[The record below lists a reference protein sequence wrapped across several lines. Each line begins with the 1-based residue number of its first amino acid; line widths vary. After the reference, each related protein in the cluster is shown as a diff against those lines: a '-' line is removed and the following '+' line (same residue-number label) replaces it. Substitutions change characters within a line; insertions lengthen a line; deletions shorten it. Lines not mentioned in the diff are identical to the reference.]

1 MRSLILLLC
10 GMLCAACCFA
20 QGKVHGTVKDSTGKP
35 VWFATVSLKKKAT
48 NAIVSYSIT
57 DGNGAYTLVV
67 PAGEIMDSLLVEVRS
82 IGYKSAAKA
91 IAGKAPVDFV
101 LHVSVNQLQSVVVKS
116 SRPVLRING
125 DTLNYNVSDFASP
138 QDRTIGDVI
147 KKLPGITVASDGTIL
162 YNNKPISNLYIGG
175 DNLLDD
181 KYNIAT
187 NTIPQGVVEKVQV
200 IQNDQ
205 PVKVLQNK
213 VMSDDVALNLTIKK
227 GAKLQLVGQES
238 VGAGLPGNYDVDLN
252 AMMFKDKY
260 KAINYLK
267 GNNTGD
273 DLQQELIAH
282 NFTDYSQRI
291 DNDVPATVLSL
302 GAVNDPALSR
312 DRYLFDQSGLINL
325 NNLINLKK
333 NVQLKVNAWY
343 LHDTQRQDYSQLSTV
358 FLPGDTVRY
367 SETQHNRSIPDILH
381 TQFTLNVN
389 RDKYYLNDVLL
400 MDQNRSV
407 SYSNLNTSLSG
418 TQANGAVVNQVFKDN
433 SLNFSN
439 EFNLIK
445 SLKSNNIIQ
454 AYSYISHSAEPEN
467 RTIGPDY
474 NAPIFNNS
482 LAYNQLVQNVNV
494 PAWYTNNYL
503 SFKIPAN
510 VVTQSYR
517 TGFSVQ
523 SQTLTSNLGVLQNN
537 NSINAES
544 DSSMN
549 HLNWTRKKLYAEAAY
564 DLPGTILKANLTL
577 PVSLQQIDYSDSLY
591 ALNKHLS
598 RLYFNPQLR
607 VKYQTSLENYLTFL
621 YNYRNQTGTIEDLYH
636 GYILTDYRTLYANNA
651 DLTESQNQTAAAG
664 FNYRKALTLF
674 FASINVLYNHI
685 ASNNIASEV
694 ITNTLQQRVVLPYP
708 NSTNAWTVSA
718 TTSKYSFALKTT
730 FSGGLTWQSNSSV
743 QIQNNA
749 LLPFNTTSKTGNI
762 SADTKVND
770 QVNFSYKATLTQTD
784 SHSAVEA
791 SAFHIDQLLQQASI
805 NYNPSDDV
813 LFKLSGEHYFTRQQ
827 GNPDLKY
834 FFADASLKFRLN
846 KLKTDV
852 ELSAV
857 NFLNVKNYRYLNLSA
872 NALTANSYSLPG
884 RIIMLKMMFN
894 L

>member
-1 MRSLILLLC
+1 MRTLMLLLC
-10 GMLCAACCFA
+10 GMLCAAACFA
-20 QGKVHGTVKDSTGKP
+20 QDKIHGTVKDSTGKP
-35 VWFATVSLKKKAT
+35 VWFATVSLKKKAG
-48 NAIVSYSIT
+48 NAIVAYAVT
-57 DGNGAYTLVV
+57 DGNGAYTLIV
-67 PAGEIMDSLLVEVRS
+67 PAGEIQDSLLVEVRC
-82 IGYKSAAKA
+82 IGYKSVAKA

-101 LHVSVNQLQSVVVKS
+101 LHNSVNQLQSVVIKS

-125 DTLNYNVSDFASP
+125 DTLNYNVSDFASA

-147 KKLPGITVASDGTIL
+147 KKLPGITVATDGTIL
-162 YNNKPISNLYIGG
+162 YNNKPISNLYIAG

-238 VGAGLPGNYDVDLN
+238 LGAGLPDNYDVDLN
-252 AMMFKDKY
+252 AMIFKDNY

-273 DLQQELIAH
+273 DLQQELVSH
-282 NFTDYSQRI
+282 NFTDYEQRI
-291 DNDVPATVLSL
+291 DNEAPATVLSI
-302 GAVNDPALSR
+302 GSVNDPALSR
-312 DRYLFDQSGLINL
+312 DRYLFNQSGLLNL
-325 NNLINLKK
+325 NNLVNLKK
-333 NVQLKVNAWY
+333 NVQLKINAWY
-343 LHDTQRQDYSQLSTV
+343 FHDTQKQDYSQLSTI

-367 SETQHNRSIPDILH
+367 NETQHNRTVPDILH

-389 RDKYYLNDVLL
+389 RDKYYLNDALL
-400 MDQNRSV
+400 MDDNRSA
-407 SYSNLNTSLSG
+407 SYSNLNT
-418 TQANGAVVNQVFKDN
+418 NGAVVNQVFMDN
-433 SLNFSN
+433 ALNFSN
-439 EFNLIK
+439 EFNMIK

-467 RTIGPDY
+467 RTIGPNYLDT
-474 NAPIFNNS
+474 IFNKS
-482 LAYNQLVQNVNV
+482 VPYAQLLQNVNV
-494 PAWYTNNYL
+494 PAWFTNNYL

-510 VVTQSYR
+510 LITQSYR
-517 TGFSVQ
+517 AGFNIQ
-523 SQTLTSNLGVLQNN
+523 SQTLTSDLDVAQNN
-537 NSINAES
+537 GHINSES

-577 PVSLQQIDYSDSLY
+577 PVSLQQIDYADSLY
-591 ALNKHLS
+591 ALNKHLN
-598 RLYFNPQLR
+598 RVYFNPQFR
-607 VKYQTSLENYLTFL
+607 VKYQTGLENYLTLL
-621 YNYRNQTGTIEDLYH
+621 YNYRNQTGTIEDLYR
-636 GYILTDYRTLYANNA
+636 GYILTDYRTLQANNA
-651 DLTESQNQTAAAG
+651 SLTESANQTAVVG

-694 ITNTLQQRVVLPYP
+694 ITNTLQQRVMLPYP
-708 NSTNAWTVSA
+708 NSTNSWTVSS
-718 TTSKYSFALKTT
+718 TVSKYSFALKTT
-730 FSGGLTWQSNSSV
+730 FSGGLQWQNNSSV

-749 LLPFNTTSKTGNI
+749 LLPFNTTTETANV
-762 SADTKVND
+762 SADTKVSD

-791 SAFHIDQLLQQASI
+791 SAFNIDQLLQQATV
-805 NYNPSDDV
+805 NYIPSDDIQ
-813 LFKLSGEHYFTRQQ
+813 FKLSGEHYFTRQQ

-834 FFADASLKFRLN
+834 FFADASAKFHI
-846 KLKTDV
+846 KKWKTDL
-852 ELSAV
+852 ELDAN
-857 NFLNVKNYRYLNLSA
+857 NFLNVKTYNALYLSA
-872 NALTANSYSLPG
+872 NTLTASSYTLPG
-884 RIIMLKMMFN
+884 RIILLKVMFN